1 MNRIVGGIFLAVA
14 VALSCT
20 ALAAQ
25 DNPMPLKPKSVPQA
39 MQMQTPTPA
48 PEMTK
53 LINMMAGNWTV
64 TEKADPSPMFP
75 RGGAGKGTAKL
86 WAGPG
91 GMSLLENYDSS
102 GLIGTNFSGFGVFW
116 WDSKAQAYHGL
127 WCDSMT
133 PGGCDS
139 SGKMIWEGNSL
150 VSRMEGE
157 MNGQDAVTTFTYSDF
172 KPDSFTMSMASGPD
186 DSSLK
191 PVMTV
196 TYTKSR

>member
-1 MNRIVGGIFLAVA
+1 MNRSVGGIFLAA
-14 VALSCT
+14 VLTLSCT

-25 DNPMPLKPKSVPQA
+25 DKPTPLKPKSIPKALQT
-39 MQMQTPTPA
+39 QTPSPA

-53 LINMMAGNWTV
+53 LIKLMAGDWTV
-64 TEKADPSPMFP
+64 TEKADPGPMFP
-75 RGGAGKGTAKL
+75 KGGAGKGTAKL

-116 WDSKAQAYHGL
+116 WDSKAQSYRGL

-139 SGKMIWEGNSL
+139 SGKMIWEGNNFVL
-150 VSRMEGE
+150 RMEGE

-172 KPDSFTMSMASGPD
+172 KPDSFIMTMASGPD